1 MHRREFV
8 SSAAALLAL
17 QPAISAA
24 APVLAPTPSAVGPL
38 KIASLLDLEDQARR
52 VLGDG
57 PFTFAASGSGA
68 EWTMHEN
75 RRAFDRYVINPD
87 YLAGRS
93 APDLRTTVLGAA
105 LSLPVFTA
113 PTGSLGM
120 IHATA
125 DVGMAQGTAASGA
138 LMTMSTRANRTI
150 EQVGAAS
157 TGPKWYQVY
166 LPADRGQA
174 REAFQ
179 RARAAGFTALVF
191 TIDAI
196 GAGNSEALVRDG
208 YDPAAAAAAA
218 GFHSL
223 APPAKPELGWDD
235 LVFVQKEGGLPVIL
249 KGVLTPELAR
259 RAVEAGVAAIQVSNH
274 GGRQTDGVPAALDAL
289 PPVVE
294 AVGGRVPVLMDSGIR
309 RGVDVF
315 KALALGAK
323 AVGLGRPALYGLAL
337 GGPAGVQSVYDRLKL
352 ELALTMQGAGV
363 DRIDQISSQYVRR
376 AAV

>member
-1 MHRREFV
+1 MDRREFV
-8 SSAAALLAL
+8 SRGAALVAL
-17 QPAISAA
+17 QPGVAA
-24 APVLAPTPSAVGPL
+24 AAQQSPPIPSAVGPL

-52 VLGDG
+52 VLGEG

-68 EWTMHEN
+68 EWTLHEN

-93 APDLRTTVLGAA
+93 APDLRTTVLGDA

-120 IHATA
+120 IHASA
-125 DVGMAQGTAASGA
+125 DVGMAQGTAASGS

-157 TGPKWYQVY
+157 SGPKWYQLY
-166 LPADRGQA
+166 MPRDRGEA
-174 REAFQ
+174 REEFQ
-179 RARAAGFTALVF
+179 RARAAGFTAVVF
-191 TIDAI
+191 TADAV
-196 GAGNSEALVRDG
+196 GPGNSEALARIG
-208 YDPAAAAAAA
+208 YDATAAAAAA
-218 GFHSL
+218 GFQAL
-223 APPAKPELGWDD
+223 APPSKAELSWDD
-235 LVFVQKEGGLPVIL
+235 FVFVQKESGLPVIL
-249 KGVLTPELAR
+249 KGVLTPQLAR
-259 RAVEAGVAAIQVSNH
+259 RAVDAGAAAIQVSNH
-274 GGRQTDGVPAALDAL
+274 GGRQTDGLPAALDAL
-289 PPVVE
+289 PPVVD
-294 AVGGRVPVLMDSGIR
+294 AVAGRVPVLMDSGIR

-337 GGPAGVQSVYDRLKL
+337 GGAPGVQSVYDRLKL

-363 DRIDQISSQYVRR
+363 DRVDQISSQYVRR
-376 AAV
+376 AT